1 MRRFLFLLVGLGLLA
16 LGAYLLLYVDGSV
29 DFGWYAY
36 SGEKAE
42 RRALD
47 GDVTV
52 LSQTQLL
59 GAACGVAGLMLLA
72 AELGFR
78 AGRRASPPSV

>member
-1 MRRFLFLLVGLGLLA
+1 VRRFLYLVIGLGLVG
-16 LGAYLLLYVDGSV
+16 LGAYLLLYLDGSV

-36 SGEKAE
+36 SGEEAE
-42 RRALD
+42 KRALD

-59 GAACGVAGLMLLA
+59 GAACAVAGLMVIA

-78 AGRRASPPSV
+78 AGRKDA

>member
-1 MRRFLFLLVGLGLLA
+1 MRRFLYLVIGLGLLA
-16 LGAYLLLYVDGSV
+16 LGVYLLVYLDGSV
-29 DFGWYAY
+29 DVGWYAY
-36 SGEKAE
+36 TPEEAE
-42 RRALD
+42 TRALD

-59 GAACGVAGLMLLA
+59 GAGCGVVGLMVIA

-78 AGRRASPPSV
+78 AGRKSSSRV

>member
-1 MRRFLFLLVGLGLLA
+1 MRRFLYLVIGLGLIG
-16 LGAYLLLYVDGSV
+16 LGAYLLLYLDGSV

-36 SGEKAE
+36 TPDEAE
-42 RRALD
+42 TRALD
-47 GDVTV
+47 GNITV

-59 GAACGVAGLMLLA
+59 GAACGVAGLMVLA

-78 AGRRASPPSV
+78 AGRKGT

>member
-1 MRRFLFLLVGLGLLA
+1 MRRFLWLVVGLGLLG
-16 LGAYLLLYVDGSV
+16 LGVYLVVYLDGSV

-36 SGEKAE
+36 TPDEAE
-42 RRALD
+42 TRALD

-59 GAACGVAGLMLLA
+59 GAGIGALGLMVIA

-78 AGRRASPPSV
+78 AGRKAS

>member
-1 MRRFLFLLVGLGLLA
+1 MRRFLWLVVGLGLLA
-16 LGAYLLLYVDGSV
+16 FGTYLLITLDGSV

-36 SGEKAE
+36 EPGEE
-42 RRALD
+42 DRALE

-59 GAACGVAGLMLLA
+59 GAACAVAGLAVLA
-72 AELGFR
+72 AELGYR
-78 AGRRASPPSV
+78 AGLRQS

>member
-1 MRRFLFLLVGLGLLA
+1 MRRFLYLVIGLGLIG
-16 LGAYLLLYVDGSV
+16 LGAYLLLYLDGSV

-36 SGEKAE
+36 TPDEAEK
-42 RRALD
+42 RALG
-47 GDVTV
+47 GDMTV

-59 GAACGVAGLMLLA
+59 GAGCAAVGLMVLA

-78 AGRRASPPSV
+78 AGRKGA

>member
-1 MRRFLFLLVGLGLLA
+1 MRRFLWLVVGLGLLG
-16 LGAYLLLYVDGSV
+16 LGLYLVLYLDGSV

-36 SGEKAE
+36 TPEEAE
-42 RRALD
+42 TRALG
-47 GDVTV
+47 GDITV

-59 GAACGVAGLMLLA
+59 GVGCGVVGLMVLA

-78 AGRRASPPSV
+78 AGRKDDS

>member
-1 MRRFLFLLVGLGLLA
+1 VRRFLWLVVGLGLLA
-16 LGAYLLLYVDGSV
+16 FGIYLVIVLDGSL

-36 SGEKAE
+36 TPGEE
-42 RRALD
+42 ERALE

-52 LSQTQLL
+52 LSRTQVL
-59 GAACGVAGLMLLA
+59 GAGCAAAGLAVLA

-78 AGRRASPPSV
+78 AGRKGA

>member
-1 MRRFLFLLVGLGLLA
+1 MRRFLYLVIGLGLVG
-16 LGAYLLLYVDGSV
+16 LGAYLLLYLDGSV

-36 SGEKAE
+36 SGEEAE
-42 RRALD
+42 ERALD

-52 LSQTQLL
+52 LSRTQLL
-59 GAACGVAGLMLLA
+59 GAGCAVAGLMVLA

-78 AGRRASPPSV
+78 AGTKGGRRPD

>member
-1 MRRFLFLLVGLGLLA
+1 VRRFLWLVVGLGLLG
-16 LGAYLLLYVDGSV
+16 LGVYLVVYLDGSV

-36 SGEKAE
+36 TPDEAE
-42 RRALD
+42 TRALD

-59 GAACGVAGLMLLA
+59 GAGIGALGLMVIA

-78 AGRRASPPSV
+78 AGRKAS